1 MKISNLVTRV
11 KSAGAFSIGVFVGV
25 CYGSVVATVT
35 TYTLLKY
42 GVAGL

>member
-1 MKISNLVTRV
+1 MKISNFVNRI
-11 KSAGAFSIGVFVGV
+11 KSAGVFSIGVFIGV

-35 TYTLLKY
+35 AYALLKY